1 MSDKLQEFQNNAGKL
16 IREKNWD
23 ELISECTEIIR
34 LETDETIKALIYN
47 YRGYAYNEKGE
58 YDLAIADYTE
68 SIKLKPSASAYSN
81 RGSAYNWKGDYDSAI
96 KDCTESIKLKPN
108 DSAYSNRG
116 CAYTG
121 KGDYD
126 SAIKDYTESI
136 KLKPNAPAYSN
147 RGSAYNWKRDYD
159 SAIKDCTESIKLKP
173 NAPAYSNRGSAY
185 NGKGDYDSAIKDFND
200 AIKLEPKNA
209 SFYNNRG
216 AVYFYKG
223 DYNRAIENF
232 DNAINLEPENA
243 SFYNNRG
250 NSYFHKRNYAR
261 AIEDYTESI
270 KLKPNDPAYS
280 NRGSAYNEKGDYDS
294 AFQDLMKV
302 VDNKVLKSTY
312 PLVYITSKIKYITSD
327 HEEQSKLF
335 KYFSKL
341 RTAIEKIRKKI
352 FDKSKNTE
360 EVAHYTSLHVLKC
373 LANKKSFRLY
383 NAAYMND
390 PEEGW
395 ILFEIMKDKF
405 KMDVK
410 EYFYKRNAE
419 KFNLSPAYIGSF
431 VEVTPPK
438 PEKDELFF
446 WCTYG
451 KHDNEK
457 ATGTCLIFKTGQFAK
472 EVSQVIGTMS
482 QLQGN
487 KNTESEQKPPPELY
501 KVFYKNDIEYEED
514 MLKALEELALALP
527 LEDIKELC
535 DKHANKKE
543 LIIRLVQEMLD
554 SIRFLF
560 KANHYKEEREV
571 RVAKMFYDVK
581 PEAAELEHT
590 DGKELSEHKVDM
602 KQIPPR
608 SYLEMPSNIL
618 PREVIL
624 GPNSSNI
631 SKWRQLLKEKGI
643 NAEVKKSNI
652 KFGNNR
658 Q

>member
-1 MSDKLQEFQNNAGKL
+1 MSDKLQEFQQKADRLLSEQK
-16 IREKNWD
+16 WD

-108 DSAYSNRG
+108 YSAYSNRG

-121 KGDYD
+121 KG
-126 SAIKDYTESI
+126 
-136 KLKPNAPAYSN
+136 
-147 RGSAYNWKRDYD
+147 DYD

-185 NGKGDYDSAIKDFND
+185 NGKGDYDSAIKDFNE
-200 AIKLEPKNA
+200 AINLEPENA

-223 DYNRAIENF
+223 E
-232 DNAINLEPENA
+232 
-243 SFYNNRG
+243 
-250 NSYFHKRNYAR
+250 
-261 AIEDYTESI
+261 
-270 KLKPNDPAYS
+270 
-280 NRGSAYNEKGDYDS
+280 YDS
-294 AFQDLMKV
+294 AFKDLIKV
-302 VDNKVLKSTY
+302 VNNKVLKSTY

-373 LANKKSFRLY
+373 LANEKSFRLY

-501 KVFYKNDIEYEED
+501 KVFYKNDIEYEEG
-514 MLKALEELALALP
+514 MLEALEELALALP

-560 KANHYKEEREV
+560 KANHYKKEREV
-571 RVAKMFYDVK
+571 RVAKMFYDMK
-581 PEAAELEHT
+581 PEASELEHT
-590 DGKELSEHKVDM
+590 DGKELSERKVDM

-608 SYLEMPSNIL
+608 SYLKMPSNIL

-624 GPNSSNI
+624 GPKSSNI

-643 NAEVKKSNI
+643 NAEVKKSKI